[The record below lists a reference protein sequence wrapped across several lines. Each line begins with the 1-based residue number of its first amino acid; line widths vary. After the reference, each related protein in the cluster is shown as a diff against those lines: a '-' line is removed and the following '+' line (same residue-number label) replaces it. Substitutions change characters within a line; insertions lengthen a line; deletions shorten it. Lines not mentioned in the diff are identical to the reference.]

1 MEKLKELAQLKL
13 TPLKIKKGLC
23 GTTLFPQITDM
34 HNTLFQDYSL
44 VSVNNDTSVVVKI
57 DQPAT
62 CIKIITHISSQSENA
77 FTQIFYATE
86 DKNFTEENSIK
97 FKTNET
103 QIKFIVSDKPISY
116 LRLDAIN
123 CDGMFDIH
131 YFELIKVLK
140 QEYKLTKKLG
150 TFKTVKAQIDK
161 NPRLIK
167 QFISTVKRN
176 GWSVAINKARGHI
189 NKMDMQE
196 HTGKIYNYIEP
207 NLTQEI
213 QHKIEVLPKQPFISI
228 IMPVYNVDPKWLDLA
243 IKSIETQWYK
253 NWELCI
259 ADDKST
265 NQKTI
270 KYLKNIKNPKIKI
283 KFLEKNLNISGASNA
298 ALELATG
305 EYIALMDNDDE
316 ITPDAFYEVVK
327 VINEKDAEFIYSDE
341 DKLEM
346 DGTFSDPHF
355 KPDFAPDMF
364 LSQNYIS
371 HLGVIKKSLIEK
383 VGGFTIGLEGA
394 QDYDL
399 YLKVFEHT
407 TKIYHIQ
414 KVLYHWRKIP
424 GSTAAEFSDKSYA
437 QDAGVKALENAIK
450 RRGLEALAC
459 NGKYPGTYRVQYR
472 IIQNPLVSIVIPFK
486 DKPELLTMC
495 IESIL
500 SKSTYNHFEVIGI
513 SNNSQEE
520 ATFDEM
526 KRLEK
531 LDSRVKFYE
540 YNVPFNYS
548 KINNYAVE
556 NFVKGSHVILLN
568 NDIEIITPEW
578 IEAMLEH
585 SQRKEVGCVGAK
597 LYYPN
602 DTIQHA
608 GVIIGVGGVAGH
620 SHKYMYKEIP
630 GYFSRLHL
638 IQNLSSIT
646 AACLMIKTS
655 LYKELNGLNENELKV
670 AFNDVDF
677 CLRIQ
682 EKGYLNIFTPYCE
695 AYHHESISRG
705 HEDSDEKIAR
715 FNGEGEYMKM
725 RHQEILKNGDPYYNP
740 SLTLDRE
747 DFSLR

>member
-23 GTTLFPQITDM
+23 RTTLFPQITDM
-34 HNTLFQDYSL
+34 HNTLFQDHSL

-103 QIKFIVSDKPISY
+103 QIKFIVSNKPISY

-243 IKSIETQWYK
+243 IKSIEAQWYK

-265 NQKTI
+265 KKETI
-270 KYLKNIKNPKIKI
+270 EYLKSIKNPKIKI
-283 KFLEKNLNISGASNA
+283 IFLEKNLNISGASNA
-298 ALELATG
+298 ALALATG

-316 ITPDAFYEVVK
+316 ITPDALYEVVK

-346 DGTFSDPHF
+346 TGNCINPYF
-355 KPDFAPDMF
+355 KPDYSYDLL
-364 LSQNYIS
+364 LSLNYIC
-371 HLGVIKKSLIEK
+371 HFTVIKTSIIKEIK
-383 VGGFTIGLEGA
+383 GFNSEFNGA

-399 YLKVFEHT
+399 FLRAIENT
-407 TKIYHIQ
+407 NKIHHVS
-414 KVLYHWRKIP
+414 KVLYHWRMIET
-424 GSTAAEFSDKSYA
+424 STAMSSDAKPYA
-437 QDAGVKALENAIK
+437 HDAGKKAVQSHFDRMGIKAKALDSEYTFVLDVEYDMPDI
-450 RRGLEALAC
+450 
-459 NGKYPGTYRVQYR
+459 
-472 IIQNPLVSIVIPFK
+472 NPLVSIIIPTK
-486 DKPELLTMC
+486 DAVNYLETC
-495 IESIL
+495 ISSIVNL
-500 SKSTYNHFEVIGI
+500 STYKNYEILI
-513 SNNSQEE
+513 LNNNSEKEE
-520 ATFDEM
+520 TFEWF
-526 KRLEK
+526 KKIQQTYSFIKVIEANYEFNWSK
-531 LDSRVKFYE
+531 L
-540 YNVPFNYS
+540 
-548 KINNYAVE
+548 NNHGIREA
-556 NFVKGSHVILLN
+556 KGEVFIFLN
-568 NDIEIITPEW
+568 NDIEIITPQW
-578 IEAMLEH
+578 IERLVSKAL
-585 SQRKEVGCVGAK
+585 QPKVGTVGA
-597 LYYPN
+597 LLLFEDN
-602 DTIQHA
+602 TIQHS
-608 GVIIGVGGVAGH
+608 GVVVGLNGWADHLFRTFPAMH
-620 SHKYMYKEIP
+620 SHLNYTSPMVNKNVLAVTGACMAISKTTIEKIGNFSEDFLICGSDVEICLKSHENGYRNILDANTKLYHFESKTRSSYIPECDFDMSRKAYKYYWENGDPFYNK
-630 GYFSRLHL
+630 
-638 IQNLSSIT
+638 NLS
-646 AACLMIKTS
+646 
-655 LYKELNGLNENELKV
+655 LNSYLPNIRNLNEN
-670 AFNDVDF
+670 
-677 CLRIQ
+677 
-682 EKGYLNIFTPYCE
+682 
-695 AYHHESISRG
+695 
-705 HEDSDEKIAR
+705 
-715 FNGEGEYMKM
+715 
-725 RHQEILKNGDPYYNP
+725 
-740 SLTLDRE
+740 
-747 DFSLR
+747 